1 MQGQPLSEATQFIT
15 EMALGHPD
23 DLPDQLAR
31 RLQIRRRQAHAL
43 CHRLVQLQWLVREG
57 SRRQPRYRPGALR
70 QVVRRYALHGLKED
84 LAWQEDF
91 APQVQLPEHV
101 ATLAQH
107 LFTELVNNAV
117 DHSGGLT
124 VTVSLRQTPWQ
135 LQLLVSDDGC
145 GVFDNIGR
153 QFRIDNPADA
163 MLELAKGK
171 LTSQP
176 QRHTGRGLYF
186 AAKLADVFDLHANGA
201 AFQQRAWQQD
211 QWLPGK
217 PACRQGTSV
226 YVGLALDTTRTLD
239 QVLRGHSADGQGY
252 RFERT
257 VVPLALL
264 VGPQRGLESRA
275 MARRVAERLP
285 EFKRV
290 DLDFQGLEQVGHAFV
305 DELWRVF
312 GSQHPGLALVPLNMA
327 PRVAAMVDS
336 VREPLPT

>member
-1 MQGQPLSEATQFIT
+1 MHGQHLHEATQVIT
-15 EMALGHPD
+15 EMVLNHPE
-23 DLPDQLAR
+23 DLPEHLAR
-31 RLQIRRRQAHAL
+31 RLQMRRRQAHAL
-43 CHRLVQLQWLVREG
+43 CHRLGQLQWLVRQG
-57 SRRQPRYRPGALR
+57 SRRQPSYQPGAMR
-70 QVVRRYALHGLKED
+70 QVVRRYALHGLQED
-84 LAWQEDF
+84 VAWQQDF
-91 APQVQLPEHV
+91 APRLSLPDHV
-101 ATLAQH
+101 ATIAQN

-124 VTVSLRQTPWQ
+124 VTVSLRQTPVQ

-211 QWLPGK
+211 QWLQGK
-217 PACRQGTSV
+217 PVCRQGTSV
-226 YVGLALDTTRTLD
+226 FAAVAMDTPRTLD
-239 QVLRGHSADGQGY
+239 EVLRAHSADGQGY

-285 EFKRV
+285 EFKQV
-290 DLDFQGLEQVGHAFV
+290 ALDFQGLEQVGHAFV

-312 GSQHPGLALVPLNMA
+312 ASQHPQLRLEPVNMA

-336 VREPLPT
+336 VRELRAA